1 MSDTPA
7 PRPPLSPQAVLAQ
20 LEDQETDD
28 QIRSLGELLEELTRR
43 LSRAQGEWKLECG
56 SPD

>member
-7 PRPPLSPQAVLAQ
+7 PRPFYSSRAVLAR
-20 LEDQETDD
+20 LEDQETDE

-43 LSRAQGEWKLECG
+43 LSRAQG
-56 SPD
+56 